1 MPAARFN
8 PRWPAPQRR
17 SSPTT
22 GTKNTAPHG
31 GAVFLHERD
40 SNPRALR
47 NVPAARFNPRW
58 PAPQRRSSPTTGTKK
73 AAPHGGAVFLHEWT
87 RTRGRLETCRR
98 HVSTRGGLR
107 RSAGRVPPPAPK
119 KDSVP
124 RGRCL
129 FFVLLPSDR
138 AGHGQNGGAGGDRP
152 KSGSCILRVDRG
164 RNGDAACCRGKDAG
178 CGVIAVVSGLGP
190 RVAV

>member
-1 MPAARFN
+1 MGVNGF
-8 PRWPAPQRR
+8 
-17 SSPTT
+17 
-22 GTKNTAPHG
+22 
-31 GAVFLHERD
+31 AVFLLRSWGIIKKCTPFEPLHER
-40 SNPRALR
+40 SAGCAFRIRIGHYFQKRTA
-47 NVPAARFNPRW
+47 
-58 PAPQRRSSPTTGTKK
+58 S
-73 AAPHGGAVFLHEWT
+73 HGGAVFLHEWT

-124 RGRCL
+124 RGRCI

>member
-1 MPAARFN
+1 MWVRVP
-8 PRWPAPQRR
+8 PPAPKRQR
-17 SSPTT
+17 PT
-22 GTKNTAPHG
+22 
-31 GAVFLHERD
+31 GAL
-40 SNPRALR
+40 S
-47 NVPAARFNPRW
+47 
-58 PAPQRRSSPTTGTKK
+58 
-73 AAPHGGAVFLHEWT
+73 FLHEWT

-129 FFVLLPSDR
+129 FCMKGTRTRGRLETCRRHVSTRGGLRRSAGRVPPPAPKKDSVPRGRCIFFVLLPSDR